1 MIYLQNLA
9 DAEDRKE
16 RVTRMLLHKVGG
28 RCESSANHTDTSQAI
43 RLLILVVSLTQSS
56 WACL

>member
-43 RLLILVVSLTQSS
+43 R
-56 WACL
+56 